1 MTAKIVIALAGG
13 LLATTPAFADAS
25 YQDTTQITGGSLVDA
40 IKSVPFLP
48 SMTGNLFEPITSQ
61 VMVHGNQLASVAK
74 ASTEIIDLDA
84 ETITRLDHER
94 KTYTVTTFQQLR
106 DAMKEAPKKID
117 EAKAK
122 MKEAQNAPTGQ
133 SPDTSN
139 VQATFE
145 VSLKDP
151 NVSKL
156 INGVMAKE
164 QILTT
169 KVIVTDTSAQAGNDP
184 KSITYYLLQEIWTAP
199 EPAEMKA
206 IDDFYRRYAQTIMKG
221 VDAEALMKSLRP
233 MVSPNANATIFASQ
247 PGVGTAMA
255 EAMKKAGAE
264 LAKIQGVRIL
274 EVSRFGGEAAG
285 TSGASNGEGASAP
298 ASSSSGSATSGVTGA
313 VVASAASAAA
323 NSLGALGS
331 AAQSLFGA
339 FGRSSTPPPPP
350 PPPVAPPPAG
360 SSAPSGAVLYEST
373 TQKSQF
379 STADVPALA
388 FAVPAGYAKV
398 ESPGLK

>member
-1 MTAKIVIALAGG
+1 
-13 LLATTPAFADAS
+13 
-25 YQDTTQITGGSLVDA
+25 
-40 IKSVPFLP
+40 
-48 SMTGNLFEPITSQ
+48 
-61 VMVHGNQLASVAK
+61 
-74 ASTEIIDLDA
+74 
-84 ETITRLDHER
+84 
-94 KTYTVTTFQQLR
+94 
-106 DAMKEAPKKID
+106 
-117 EAKAK
+117 
-122 MKEAQNAPTGQ
+122 
-133 SPDTSN
+133 
-139 VQATFE
+139 
-145 VSLKDP
+145 
-151 NVSKL
+151 
-156 INGVMAKE
+156 
-164 QILTT
+164 
-169 KVIVTDTSAQAGNDP
+169 
-184 KSITYYLLQEIWTAP
+184 
-199 EPAEMKA
+199 MKA
-206 IDDFYRRYAQTIMKG
+206 VDDFYRRYAQTIMKG

-264 LAKIQGVRIL
+264 FAKIQGVRIL

-331 AAQSLFGA
+331 AAQSLFSA